1 MICIEKES
9 SALKICK
16 GFRTSLEVINILNIM
31 TDGCDNFEIFEIYM
45 KAEMVY
51 FEIYTIEKNIHFYER
66 IHPFRFSLK
75 LLLVPKM

>member
-1 MICIEKES
+1 M
-9 SALKICK
+9 LY
-16 GFRTSLEVINILNIM
+16 VIFPTASN
-31 TDGCDNFEIFEIYM
+31 NFEIFEINM

-51 FEIYTIEKNIHFYER
+51 FEIYTIKKDIHFYER